1 MHGNE
6 VVGRELLLYLIQVLL
21 EGYDRNPDI
30 RNLIDATRIHIMPSM
45 NPDGWEHSVEGDCN
59 SEKGRGNH
67 YGYDL
72 NRNFPDQFKKK
83 LEHEM
88 QNETRFVISWLH
100 SYPFVLSANLHGGS
114 LVANYPFD
122 GNRDFK
128 DQGYE
133 GTPDDAT
140 FRELALA
147 YSKVSFIALYSD
159 CNNLYISIYRTTK
172 KCLPANHVAANVP
185 IH

>member
-6 VVGRELLLYLIQVLL
+6 VVGRELLLYLIQTLL
-21 EGYDRNPDI
+21 EGYHRNPDLT
-30 RNLIDATRIHIMPSM
+30 RLIDATRIHIMPSM
-45 NPDGWEHSVEGDCN
+45 NPDGWERSSEGDCN

-72 NRNFPDQFKKK
+72 NRNFPDQFKSK

-88 QNETRFVISWLH
+88 QPETKAVISWLH
-100 SYPFVLSANLHGGS
+100 TYPFVLSANLHGGS

-122 GNRDFK
+122 GNRNFK

-140 FRELALA
+140 FRKLALS
-147 YSKVSFIALYSD
+147 YSKVKVVEICSVNMF
-159 CNNLYISIYRTTK
+159 
-172 KCLPANHVAANVP
+172 
-185 IH
+185 